1 MKKASFIVCSI
12 LIPRNDTPIFLPHSY
27 CWKQVT
33 MSISHSVRGKYTR
46 AWKPGV
52 GIIESISDAVTHT
65 GIIIYQN
72 FDSKHFETQGLFICQ
87 FIISNSLHHLI
98 SIKIPWWQSRNVWN
112 SLSIWWRPQSIA
124 PFHPVLK
131 KPLVSETVGECLL
144 PPQATWHSNS
154 TSGYLSKGDRC
165 HNYQKKRAQL
175 AYSLQQ
181 LSQ

>member
-131 KPLVSETVGECLL
+131 KNPGFWNSRRV
-144 PPQATWHSNS
+144 PPP
-154 TSGYLSKGDRC
+154 TSG
-165 HNYQKKRAQL
+165 HMT
-175 AYSLQQ
+175 QQ
-181 LSQ
+181 FHFWVFVQRR